1 MSLKQLKERLTQEFM
16 KLGSSPYL
24 AQVMEPGFADKRLY
38 GLYLLE
44 TYHYTYH
51 NARNQALVAT
61 RPERMDVRYAK
72 FCLKHA
78 EDEMGHELM
87 ALHDL
92 KNLGYDVPDE
102 DHLPKPLT
110 ATETLIAYLYHVSR
124 NGHPLAR
131 LGYSFWAEQSY
142 GYIQPLLE
150 MISGGLG
157 VPNKA
162 MTFFREHSSI
172 DEVHA
177 KQVEE
182 TIERFAKT
190 KEDWS
195 AIEECMVNSLILTAR
210 MMDQVFE
217 DFMKVKAGET
227 ARVPFIK

>member
-1 MSLKQLKERLTQEFM
+1 VNLKQLKERLTQEFM
-16 KLGSSPYL
+16 KLGSSSYL
-24 AQVMEPGFADKRLY
+24 AQVMEPGFADRRLY
-38 GLYLLE
+38 ALYMLE
-44 TYHYTYH
+44 TYHYTLH

-61 RPERMDVRYAK
+61 RQEKIDIRYLK

-78 EDEMGHELM
+78 EEEMGHELM

-92 KNLGYDVPDE
+92 KNLGYNVPAE
-102 DHLPKPLT
+102 ESLPKPLG

-142 GYIQPLLE
+142 GYIQPLLS
-150 MISGGLG
+150 MVSSGFGI
-157 VPNKA
+157 PDKA

-177 KQVEE
+177 RQVEE
-182 TIERFAKT
+182 VIERFAKT
-190 KEDWS
+190 PEDWA
-195 AIEECMVNSLILTAR
+195 AIEDCMVNSLILTAR

-217 DFMKVKAGET
+217 EFMKVKIGEST
-227 ARVPFIK
+227 RVPFLK